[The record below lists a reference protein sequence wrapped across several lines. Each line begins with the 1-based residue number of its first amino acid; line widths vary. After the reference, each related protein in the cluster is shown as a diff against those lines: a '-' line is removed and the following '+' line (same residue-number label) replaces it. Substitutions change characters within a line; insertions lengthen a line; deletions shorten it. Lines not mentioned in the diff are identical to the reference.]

1 VVVPSDHIGII
12 NFLAVTGG
20 IAARQQQPAGMPGAS
35 ELGDSFHHMD
45 RDKVPMHHSFKKAYC
60 LALRRAWF
68 MFKPTTFDALVA
80 ALKAD
85 GLTDAPHAAARAT
98 LTLGARRAR
107 LYGTQADSKTGASFF
122 NAAAWGRANNVLA
135 EIHAG

>member
-1 VVVPSDHIGII
+1 VVPSDHIGII

-35 ELGDSFHHMD
+35 GLGDSFHHMD
-45 RDKVPMHHSFKKAYC
+45 RDKVPMHHSIKKAYC
-60 LALRRAWF
+60 VALRRTWF

-98 LTLGARRAR
+98 LPLGARRAR
-107 LYGTQADSKTGASFF
+107 LVRHAGGLQDGRLSFQRRRL
-122 NAAAWGRANNVLA
+122 GRANNVLA